1 MLTVNHMI
9 IYFRFIDLTSYSLQ
23 NKLASC
29 ERPLPDLVMS
39 ETVPEVTTSSSEDVE
54 STCSRDIQCQ
64 CCCYM
69 MCLSGDKPWMD
80 QKHLN
85 QKTDEQCSVLNQR
98 GKITLATYSIISFC
112 LVALTKKMFWMGDDW

>member
-1 MLTVNHMI
+1 
-9 IYFRFIDLTSYSLQ
+9 
-23 NKLASC
+23 
-29 ERPLPDLVMS
+29 
-39 ETVPEVTTSSSEDVE
+39 
-54 STCSRDIQCQ
+54 
-64 CCCYM
+64 M